1 MNQGLTAC
9 RIGRGSYGY
18 ESTLGTVGFDSGRHY
33 WEVKLDEFGDLQDI
47 YVGIC
52 KRESNG

>member
-52 KRESNG
+52 KRENNG